1 MRIAFF
7 LLIVTIFIGVG
18 VLKQSEKK
26 IRALE
31 IHVLMLKEE
40 KRICKKNRTL
50 ACTDVVHSN
59 IK

>member
-40 KRICKKNRTL
+40 KKNL
-50 ACTDVVHSN
+50 
-59 IK
+59 